1 MSRSVNAAAVE
12 LLRTIMQQFS
22 GAQIILAGV
31 IGPAS
36 DGYATDEALSADA
49 AFAYHCDQADVL
61 AGFDVDLLYAPTFP
75 SFSELSGVA
84 RAMAQSGRPYALA
97 PMLHPDGTMLD
108 GTSLADAITRIDAEI
123 SPCPEHYMIGC
134 LYPTHAQT
142 ALQAL
147 RTVRPALLNRVRG
160 LKANASPLSPEE
172 LDKLNHLAATDVHTW
187 VRDELT
193 CAREFNLSILGGCCG
208 TDERY
213 IDALARAATS
223 KME

>member
-1 MSRSVNAAAVE
+1 MNS
-12 LLRTIMQQFS
+12 
-22 GAQIILAGV
+22 
-31 IGPAS
+31 
-36 DGYATDEALSADA
+36 
-49 AFAYHCDQADVL
+49 
-61 AGFDVDLLYAPTFP
+61 
-75 SFSELSGVA
+75 
-84 RAMAQSGRPYALA
+84 
-97 PMLHPDGTMLD
+97 
-108 GTSLADAITRIDAEI
+108 AEI

-142 ALQAL
+142 ALKAL
-147 RTVRPALLNRVRG
+147 STVRPTLLNRVRG

-193 CAREFNLSILGGCCG
+193 CAPEFNLSILGGCCG
-208 TDERY
+208 TDERH